1 VPQAI
6 TRSRCQSSPSFVCR
20 SSLELFSLFLEVS
33 ESSPSGVVGARTT
46 RSDQRE
52 PVTDSLPPI
61 EILVVDDDADAR
73 DLLTLLVE
81 SRGAR
86 TRTVSS
92 AQEAFE
98 IIRHNRPDLLLADI
112 RMPDEDG
119 LSLIRRVRA
128 WERELRDE
136 RLPAI
141 AVTAYASGRDRE
153 EAIAAGYDSHIAKPI
168 DPEELTR
175 AIVDVATP
183 ENA

>member
-1 VPQAI
+1 
-6 TRSRCQSSPSFVCR
+6 
-20 SSLELFSLFLEVS
+20 
-33 ESSPSGVVGARTT
+33 
-46 RSDQRE
+46 
-52 PVTDSLPPI
+52 
-61 EILVVDDDADAR
+61 
-73 DLLTLLVE
+73 
-81 SRGAR
+81 
-86 TRTVSS
+86 
-92 AQEAFE
+92 
-98 IIRHNRPDLLLADI
+98 
-112 RMPDEDG
+112 MPDEDG

-153 EAIAAGYDSHIAKPI
+153 EAIGAGYDSHIAKPI